1 MDGVVGA
8 VVMIVALLVFFP
20 LVFLGGNALAGVLGW
35 ALKVQGE
42 ASHPG
47 SELIDL
53 NR

>member
-1 MDGVVGA
+1 MVGA
-8 VVMIVALLVFFP
+8 IALIVAMLIFFP
-20 LVFLGGNALAGVLGW
+20 LVFLGGNALAGILGW
-35 ALKVQGE
+35 ALKVEGE